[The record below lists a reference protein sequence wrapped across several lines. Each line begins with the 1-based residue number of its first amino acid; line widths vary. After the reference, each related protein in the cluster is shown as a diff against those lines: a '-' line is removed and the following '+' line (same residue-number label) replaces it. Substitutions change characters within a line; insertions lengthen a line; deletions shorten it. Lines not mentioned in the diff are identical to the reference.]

1 MPDAQFEALVEQ
13 ALVEIIMTGQV
24 SLFLYAKAEEQGF
37 DINDIVNAAESYI
50 GE

>member
-1 MPDAQFEALVEQ
+1 MREASFEALVEE
-13 ALVEIIMTGQV
+13 ALIEIIMTGQV

-37 DINDIVNAAESYI
+37 DINDIVNTAETYI